1 MFQEIRYRKKRPII
15 VDIPFIGPFLI
26 AVFIVLITKTYNSSD
41 NSLISMPKYKE
52 YFEIHKPMTPHE
64 KPVNAS
70 YKKDIYPNNISR
82 TLVTKEVILPNIYV
96 TKTIGD
102 VGKDA
107 VIPSANAIQEYA
119 KSGNAFLVQMKNVFV
134 NNEGIVY
141 ANNVFYPGDCACHWR
156 GCIDFEGKHFQ
167 KEFEYTTVDKA
178 ICITHEY
185 GWFFAHWLIDFMPK
199 FAIIPEDILLS
210 SKIIITSYADFTI
223 NGLKFLGVKQSNIIA
238 PVPDTAVFCRT
249 LYTVEP
255 IVCTKF
261 NAYLLL
267 NLRSLIVKKCKLDT
281 TPATKYVFYNR
292 ENTDYRKF
300 GNYNDILKSIKS
312 SYPQYS
318 WQNIKISGGIKD
330 QAKLF
335 NSIKVFVAMHGAA
348 FANTLFM
355 QPNSS
360 VAEIMGDRWVDNYL
374 WISAYA
380 QVHHVVCRDMKV
392 QWRESG
398 SKNVIDTK
406 TILQLVDVA
415 IKSMESTPQPPM

>member
-1 MFQEIRYRKKRPII
+1 
-15 VDIPFIGPFLI
+15 
-26 AVFIVLITKTYNSSD
+26 
-41 NSLISMPKYKE
+41 
-52 YFEIHKPMTPHE
+52 
-64 KPVNAS
+64 
-70 YKKDIYPNNISR
+70 
-82 TLVTKEVILPNIYV
+82 
-96 TKTIGD
+96 
-102 VGKDA
+102 
-107 VIPSANAIQEYA
+107 
-119 KSGNAFLVQMKNVFV
+119 
-134 NNEGIVY
+134 
-141 ANNVFYPGDCACHWR
+141 
-156 GCIDFEGKHFQ
+156 
-167 KEFEYTTVDKA
+167 
-178 ICITHEY
+178 
-185 GWFFAHWLIDFMPK
+185 MPK

-318 WQNIKISGGIKD
+318 WQNIKISGGIED